1 MVSCFVGHKLL
12 LVPDRRPACHEQKTH
27 SGHCLKQ
34 AVAAT
39 NGPQMKPRAMNIGK
53 CVCLPQKGCRLL
65 SKIGGLKAAS
75 TLWLTALEERHI
87 LWTSHGLHTLSQA
100 AQSQTFAPFS
110 KPHPK
115 FNTVNLL
122 RGLRGNCPARVAA
135 SASRSREFIVVQMAQ
150 AELFWTLLDGGHPLE
165 DLKEVDLAGFDWSSR
180 SWDGRTLMVNYVQK
194 ALAQP
199 HTKFEAALKTIEW
212 LIHSGAR
219 IEQKCTG
226 GESQMWLTQDKEN
239 TLVKLECKGHSAISY
254 VKGWQ
259 QKLKGLPAWKAEF
272 QFLPRILLC
281 FARASHRMS
290 NRPRVSIDEGI
301 AELWEKS
308 LAAKHSHDL
317 TIETADGLVT
327 AHAHFLKTASSVVT
341 AMLDSPMKEGKTQ
354 RIEVK
359 DTSSKAV
366 SLFLEKLGGVTYSS
380 LH

>member
-87 LWTSHGLHTLSQA
+87 LWTSHGLHTLS
-100 AQSQTFAPFS
+100 
-110 KPHPK
+110 
-115 FNTVNLL
+115 
-122 RGLRGNCPARVAA
+122 
-135 SASRSREFIVVQMAQ
+135 Q